1 MHILFLTHYF
11 PPEVNAPASRTYENA
26 KRWVAAGHRVTVMT
40 CAPNHPKGVLYPG
53 YRNHW
58 IAREQIDGIDV
69 VRVKTF
75 LSANQGFANRILNY
89 LSFFV
94 SVTCF
99 SPLVRGVDVVVSTSP
114 QFFCG
119 LAGYLVSRLKR
130 APWVLE
136 IRDLWPESI
145 IAVGA
150 MTNRFLIGF
159 LEGLESFMYKRASRI
174 VSVTDSFTAHIR
186 KRNIPVDKISVIK
199 NGADLGRF
207 VAGPRQNRFREE
219 LGVGDRFL
227 ASYVGTHGMAHSL
240 VTILESAEL
249 LRERDDVVFLLVGD
263 GAERESLL
271 REKELRGL
279 TNVIMLDQQPK
290 ERMPE
295 IIAASDA
302 CLVHLKR
309 NDLFKTVIPSKIFEA
324 MAMERPIL
332 LGVEGETQR
341 IIEEGRCGLCFEPE
355 NPVQL
360 AAAVIRLADEPAL
373 GVRLGLNGREF
384 VQHSFNRETLA
395 IHFLDLLQRTVARKS
410 PCFPKVAK
418 VPTQ

>member
-26 KRWVAAGHRVTVMT
+26 KRWVAAGNRVTIMT

-53 YRNHW
+53 YRNRW
-58 IAREQIDGIDV
+58 FAREQIDGIDV
-69 VRVKTF
+69 VRVRTY
-75 LSANQGFANRILNY
+75 LSANEGFLSRIVNY
-89 LSFFV
+89 LSYFL

-119 LAGYLVSRLKR
+119 LAGYPVSRLKR

-150 MTNRFLIGF
+150 MTNRFLIGL
-159 LEGLESFMYKRASRI
+159 LEGIESFMYRRASRI
-174 VSVTDSFTAHIR
+174 VSVTDSFTTHIR
-186 KRNIPVDKISVIK
+186 QRDIPAGKISVIK
-199 NGADLGRF
+199 NGADLARF
-207 VAGPRQNRFREE
+207 VAGPRNNRFREE
-219 LGVGDRFL
+219 MGVGERFI
-227 ASYVGTHGMAHSL
+227 ASYVGTHGMAHGL
-240 VTILESAEL
+240 VTVLESAEL
-249 LRERDDVVFLLVGD
+249 LRHRDDIIFLLVGD

-271 REKELRGL
+271 RERDQRGL
-279 TNVIMLDQQPK
+279 ANVLMLDQQPK
-290 ERMPE
+290 ERMPG
-295 IIAASDA
+295 IVAASDA

-309 NDLFKTVIPSKIFEA
+309 NNLFKTVIPSKIFEA

-341 IIEEGRCGLCFEPE
+341 IIEEGKCGLCFEPE
-355 NPVQL
+355 NPAQL

-373 GVRLGLNGREF
+373 GAQLGLNGREF
-384 VQHSFNRETLA
+384 VQRSFNRETLA
-395 IHFLDLLQRTVARKS
+395 LRFLDMLQRTVTKELPNA
-410 PCFPKVAK
+410 
-418 VPTQ
+418 PTILQEHIK